1 MKLNNLKQNLLNMSK
16 VTKDS
21 FLESIK
27 GSNGKVDHKR
37 LTVLAFVL
45 VFIGIT
51 IVGLYKK
58 TPIVNQSFANSGE
71 ITRKVAPK
79 IVSGLVVKTFIF
91 SLPGTWNSISAPVL
105 LPIQFL

>member
-37 LTVLAFVL
+37 LTVFAFVL
-45 VFIGIT
+45 VFMGIT

-58 TPIVNQSFANSGE
+58 TPIVNQTLMETILYIIGSVILGGMGL
-71 ITRKVAPK
+71 TK
-79 IVSGLVVKTFIF
+79 IKTK
-91 SLPGTWNSISAPVL
+91 TETTNET
-105 LPIQFL
+105 Q

>member
-1 MKLNNLKQNLLNMSK
+1 MSK

-51 IVGLYKK
+51 IVGLYKE
-58 TPIVNQSFANSGE
+58 TPIVNQALMETILYVVGSVILGGMGL
-71 ITRKVAPK
+71 TK
-79 IVSGLVVKTFIF
+79 IKTK
-91 SLPGTWNSISAPVL
+91 TETTNET
-105 LPIQFL
+105 

>member
-1 MKLNNLKQNLLNMSK
+1 MKLHNLKQNLQNMSK

-45 VFIGIT
+45 MFIGIA

-58 TPIVNQSFANSGE
+58 TPIVNQALMETILYIVGSVILGGMGL
-71 ITRKVAPK
+71 TK
-79 IVSGLVVKTFIF
+79 IKTK
-91 SLPGTWNSISAPVL
+91 TETTNET
-105 LPIQFL
+105 

>member
-1 MKLNNLKQNLLNMSK
+1 MKLHNLKQNLQNMSK
-16 VTKDS
+16 ITKDS

-45 VFIGIT
+45 MFIGIA

-58 TPIVNQSFANSGE
+58 TPIVNQALMETILYIVGSVILGGMGL
-71 ITRKVAPK
+71 TK
-79 IVSGLVVKTFIF
+79 IKTK
-91 SLPGTWNSISAPVL
+91 TETTNET
-105 LPIQFL
+105 

>member
-1 MKLNNLKQNLLNMSK
+1 MSK

-27 GSNGKVDHKR
+27 GSNGKIDHKR

-51 IVGLYKK
+51 IIGLHKK
-58 TPIVNQSFANSGE
+58 TPIVNQALMETVLYIIGSVILGGMGL
-71 ITRKVAPK
+71 TK
-79 IVSGLVVKTFIF
+79 IKTK
-91 SLPGTWNSISAPVL
+91 TETTNET
-105 LPIQFL
+105 Q

>member
-1 MKLNNLKQNLLNMSK
+1 MSK

-51 IVGLYKK
+51 IIGLYKK
-58 TPIVNQSFANSGE
+58 TPIVNQTLMETILYIIGSVILGGMGL
-71 ITRKVAPK
+71 TK
-79 IVSGLVVKTFIF
+79 IKTK
-91 SLPGTWNSISAPVL
+91 TETTNET
-105 LPIQFL
+105 Q

>member
-1 MKLNNLKQNLLNMSK
+1 MSK

-27 GSNGKVDHKR
+27 GSNGKIDHKR

-51 IVGLYKK
+51 IIGLYKK
-58 TPIVNQSFANSGE
+58 TPIVNQTLMETILYIIGSVILGGMGL
-71 ITRKVAPK
+71 TK
-79 IVSGLVVKTFIF
+79 IKTK
-91 SLPGTWNSISAPVL
+91 TETTNET
-105 LPIQFL
+105 Q

>member
-45 VFIGIT
+45 MFIGIT

-58 TPIVNQSFANSGE
+58 TPIVNQSLMETILYIVGSVILGGMGL
-71 ITRKVAPK
+71 TK
-79 IVSGLVVKTFIF
+79 IKTK
-91 SLPGTWNSISAPVL
+91 TETTNET
-105 LPIQFL
+105 

>member
-58 TPIVNQSFANSGE
+58 TPIVNQALMETILYVVGSVILGGMGL
-71 ITRKVAPK
+71 TK
-79 IVSGLVVKTFIF
+79 IKTK
-91 SLPGTWNSISAPVL
+91 TEATNET
-105 LPIQFL
+105 Q

>member
-1 MKLNNLKQNLLNMSK
+1 MSK

-27 GSNGKVDHKR
+27 GSNGKIDHKR

-51 IVGLYKK
+51 IVGLYKE
-58 TPIVNQSFANSGE
+58 TPIVNQALIETILYVVGSVILGGMGL
-71 ITRKVAPK
+71 TK
-79 IVSGLVVKTFIF
+79 IKTK
-91 SLPGTWNSISAPVL
+91 TETTNET
-105 LPIQFL
+105 Q

>member
-21 FLESIK
+21 FLESLK
-27 GSNGKVDHKR
+27 GSNGKIDHKR

-51 IVGLYKK
+51 IIGLYKK
-58 TPIVNQSFANSGE
+58 TPIVNQTLMETILYIIGSVILGGMGL
-71 ITRKVAPK
+71 TK
-79 IVSGLVVKTFIF
+79 IKTK
-91 SLPGTWNSISAPVL
+91 TETTNET
-105 LPIQFL
+105 Q

>member
-51 IVGLYKK
+51 LVGLYKK
-58 TPIVNQSFANSGE
+58 TPIVNQTLMETILYIIGSVILGGMGL
-71 ITRKVAPK
+71 TK
-79 IVSGLVVKTFIF
+79 IKTK
-91 SLPGTWNSISAPVL
+91 TETTNET
-105 LPIQFL
+105 Q

>member
-16 VTKDS
+16 TTKDS

-27 GSNGKVDHKR
+27 GSNGKIDHKR

-58 TPIVNQSFANSGE
+58 TPIVNQTLMETILYIIGSVILGGMGL
-71 ITRKVAPK
+71 TK
-79 IVSGLVVKTFIF
+79 IKTK
-91 SLPGTWNSISAPVL
+91 TETTNET
-105 LPIQFL
+105 Q

>member
-1 MKLNNLKQNLLNMSK
+1 MSK

-51 IVGLYKK
+51 LVGLYKK
-58 TPIVNQSFANSGE
+58 TPIVNQTLMETILYIIGSVILGGMGL
-71 ITRKVAPK
+71 TK
-79 IVSGLVVKTFIF
+79 IKTK
-91 SLPGTWNSISAPVL
+91 TETTNET
-105 LPIQFL
+105 Q

>member
-1 MKLNNLKQNLLNMSK
+1 MKLNNLKMNLLNMLK
-16 VTKDS
+16 TTKDS

-58 TPIVNQSFANSGE
+58 TPIVNQALMETILYVVGSVILGGMGL
-71 ITRKVAPK
+71 TK
-79 IVSGLVVKTFIF
+79 IKTK
-91 SLPGTWNSISAPVL
+91 TETTNET
-105 LPIQFL
+105 

>member
-21 FLESIK
+21 FFESIK

-51 IVGLYKK
+51 IVGLYKEK
-58 TPIVNQSFANSGE
+58 PIVNQALIETILYVVGSVILGGMGL
-71 ITRKVAPK
+71 TK
-79 IVSGLVVKTFIF
+79 IKTK
-91 SLPGTWNSISAPVL
+91 TEATNET
-105 LPIQFL
+105 Q

>member
-1 MKLNNLKQNLLNMSK
+1 MKLNNLKQNLQNMSK
-16 VTKDS
+16 ITKDS

-45 VFIGIT
+45 MFIGIA

-58 TPIVNQSFANSGE
+58 TPIVNQALMETILYIVGSVILGGMGL
-71 ITRKVAPK
+71 TK
-79 IVSGLVVKTFIF
+79 IKTK
-91 SLPGTWNSISAPVL
+91 TETTNET
-105 LPIQFL
+105 

>member
-27 GSNGKVDHKR
+27 GSNGKIDHKR

-51 IVGLYKK
+51 IVGLYKE
-58 TPIVNQSFANSGE
+58 TPIVNQALIETILYVVGSVILGGMGL
-71 ITRKVAPK
+71 TK
-79 IVSGLVVKTFIF
+79 IKTK
-91 SLPGTWNSISAPVL
+91 TETTNET
-105 LPIQFL
+105 Q

>member
-58 TPIVNQSFANSGE
+58 TPIVNQSLMETILYIVGSVILGGMGL
-71 ITRKVAPK
+71 TK
-79 IVSGLVVKTFIF
+79 IKTK
-91 SLPGTWNSISAPVL
+91 TE
-105 LPIQFL
+105 

>member
-1 MKLNNLKQNLLNMSK
+1 MKLHNLKQNLQNMSK
-16 VTKDS
+16 ITKDS

-45 VFIGIT
+45 MFIGIT

-58 TPIVNQSFANSGE
+58 TPIVNQALMETILYIVGSVILGGMGL
-71 ITRKVAPK
+71 TK
-79 IVSGLVVKTFIF
+79 IKTK
-91 SLPGTWNSISAPVL
+91 TETTNET
-105 LPIQFL
+105 

>member
-27 GSNGKVDHKR
+27 GSNGKIDHKR

-51 IVGLYKK
+51 IIGLYKK
-58 TPIVNQSFANSGE
+58 TPIVNQTLMETILYIIGSVILGGMGL
-71 ITRKVAPK
+71 TK
-79 IVSGLVVKTFIF
+79 IKTK
-91 SLPGTWNSISAPVL
+91 TETTNET
-105 LPIQFL
+105 Q

>member
-51 IVGLYKK
+51 LVGLYKK
-58 TPIVNQSFANSGE
+58 TPIVNQTLMETILYIIGSV
-71 ITRKVAPK
+71 ILVRPRK
-79 IVSGLVVKTFIF
+79 I
-91 SLPGTWNSISAPVL
+91 
-105 LPIQFL
+105 